1 MQNDDYLKKKR
12 KIDIENNQSSMSM
25 NKPFSNINQ
34 FNYKEYCKN
43 YYLILE
49 NRKKLPAWDARSHL
63 IQLVKEH
70 QILILQ
76 GETGS
81 GKTTQI
87 PQFLVEAG
95 YINK

>member
-1 MQNDDYLKKKR
+1 MQKDDYLKKKR
-12 KIDIENNQSSMSM
+12 KIEIDNDQQSRSV
-25 NKPFSNINQ
+25 NKSFSNFNP
-34 FNYKEYCKN
+34 FNYKEYSKN
-43 YYLILE
+43 YYSILE
-49 NRKKLPAWDARSHL
+49 NRKKLPAWEARSHL